1 MQHRFL
7 LIPLLF
13 LLSIVSAGAAEPSRT
28 TYNLNGDWR
37 FYHASQLDIS
47 DADHIALPHT
57 WQNALGS
64 YGNGS
69 SAANYI
75 RTLNIPREW
84 MGKRLFLRFGGVQ
97 SVAGV
102 FVNGS
107 FAGSHKGGFTA
118 FTVEIT
124 NFVRYGTENFIR
136 VVVSN
141 DVRSDVLPISSDMD
155 LTAGIY
161 RDVELVVTPRNMISL
176 SHLGSEGVFVVQES
190 VDKERVSGYVRCYIS
205 ASSHAHLDLTV
216 RIIGTDGYEIENLTQ
231 RISKLSD
238 EGYVDI
244 PFSVDNPALWS
255 PKSPSMYRFEIGLN
269 DGKNSDAVIVET
281 GFRKVAFNADKRL
294 CINGEPQE
302 IRGVNFAHDRMGYGM
317 AISQYALEED
327 YATMRDMG
335 INALRSL
342 SGPHSQSIYNWCDRD
357 GVLAWVDMPFT
368 RSEAAFS
375 DICYYPIEE
384 FHRNGTDQLAEII
397 AQNYNHPSVVLW
409 GLFSLVWQQG
419 DSVIDY
425 IKVLNHKAHQL
436 DPSRPTMG
444 CSNMDGDINFI
455 TDAVALRQTV
465 GWQKGLA
472 DDVAVWCRQLASK
485 REWRTY
491 NFAVCYGEEGASEH
505 NTERIVRAQ
514 RGTRNLPARRQTYMH
529 ERYWSIIDSMGDFW
543 GVWLNSMFDYASS
556 RRPYHLNRTG
566 MVDYDHRTKKDAYY
580 LYRAV
585 WNDNAPTLHIAEGDW
600 QSRTDTLQ
608 HFTVYSSVGEPLL
621 LVNGDSV
628 TMRRTSRGIYRAD
641 SVVVKGR
648 ATIEAVDSTATH
660 RHKIDI
666 NCGGLLSL

>member
-1 MQHRFL
+1 MRYRFL
-7 LIPLLF
+7 VVPLLF
-13 LLSIVSAGAAEPSRT
+13 LLSIVSAGASEPSRT

-37 FYHASQLDIS
+37 FFNASQLDIS
-47 DADHIALPHT
+47 DADYIALPHT
-57 WQNALGS
+57 WQDALGC
-64 YGNGS
+64 YGTGS
-69 SAANYI
+69 SSANYI

-107 FAGSHKGGFTA
+107 FTGAHKGGFTA

-124 NFVRYGTENFIR
+124 NAVRYGAENFIR

-141 DVRSDVLPISSDMD
+141 EVRSDVLPISSDMD

-161 RDVELVVTPRNMISL
+161 RDVELVVAPRNMISL
-176 SHLGSEGVFVVQES
+176 EHLGSEGIFVVQES
-190 VDKERVSGYVRCYIS
+190 VDRERVSGYVRCYIS
-205 ASSHAHLDLTV
+205 ANNHAHLDLTV

-231 RISKLSD
+231 RISKLGE
-238 EGYVDI
+238 EGYVDV
-244 PFSVDNPALWS
+244 PFSVNDPKLWS
-255 PKSPSMYRFEIGLN
+255 PQSPAMYRFEVSLD
-269 DGKNSDAVIVET
+269 DGKNCDAAAVET
-281 GFRKVAFNADKRL
+281 GFRKVAFDSNKRL
-294 CINGEPQE
+294 CINGVPQE

-317 AISQYALEED
+317 AISQNALEED

-342 SGPHSQSIYNWCDRD
+342 SGPHSQSLYDWCDRD
-357 GVLAWVDMPFT
+357 GILAWVDMPFT
-368 RSEAAFS
+368 RSEAAFA

-419 DSVIDY
+419 DSVLDY
-425 IKVLNHKAHQL
+425 IKILNDKAHEL
-436 DPSRPTMG
+436 DPTRPTMG
-444 CSNMDGDINFI
+444 CSNMDGEINFI

-485 REWRTY
+485 REWRSY
-491 NFAVCYGEEGASEH
+491 NFAVCYGEEGATEH

-566 MVDYDHRTKKDAYY
+566 MVGYDHSTKKDAYY

-585 WNDNAPTLHIAEGDW
+585 WNNNDPTLHIAEGDW

-608 HFTVYSSVGEPLL
+608 HFTVYSSVGKPLL

-641 SVVVKGR
+641 SVVIKGR

>member
-1 MQHRFL
+1 MRYRFL
-7 LIPLLF
+7 IIPLLF
-13 LLSIVSAGAAEPSRT
+13 ILSALSAWASEPSRI
-28 TYNLNGDWR
+28 TYNLDRDWR

-47 DADHIALPHT
+47 DADYISLPHT

-64 YGNGS
+64 YGSGS

-107 FAGSHKGGFTA
+107 FAGAHKGGFTA

-124 NFVRYGTENFIR
+124 NVVRYGAENFIR

-141 DVRSDVLPISSDMD
+141 DMRSDVLPISSDMD

-161 RDVELVVTPRNMISL
+161 RGVELVVTPRNMISL
-176 SHLGSEGVFVVQES
+176 EHLGTEGVFVVQES
-190 VDKERVSGYVRCYIS
+190 VTKESASGYVRCYIS
-205 ASSHAHLDLTV
+205 AQNNTHFDLAV
-216 RIIGTDGYEIENLTQ
+216 RIVGDDGYEIETLTQ
-231 RISKLSD
+231 RISKLGD
-238 EGYVDI
+238 ENYVDI
-244 PFSVDNPALWS
+244 PFSVASPKLWS
-255 PKSPSMYRFEIGLN
+255 PTSPAMYRFEVSLN
-269 DGKNSDAVIVET
+269 DGKNSDSVVVNT
-281 GFRKVAFNADKRL
+281 GFRKVTFNTDKRL
-294 CINGEPQE
+294 CINGVPQV
-302 IRGVNFAHDRMGYGM
+302 IKGVNLAHDRMGYGM
-317 AISQYALEED
+317 AISHNDLEED
-327 YATMRDMG
+327 YAMLRDMG
-335 INALRSL
+335 ANALRSL
-342 SGPHSQSIYNWCDRD
+342 SGPHAQALYDWCDKD

-368 RSEAAFS
+368 RSEAAFA

-397 AQNYNHPSVVLW
+397 AQNYNHPSVVMW

-425 IKVLNHKAHQL
+425 IKELNNRAHEL
-436 DPSRPTMG
+436 DPTRPTVG
-444 CSNMDGDINFI
+444 CSNMDGEINFI
-455 TDAVALRQTV
+455 TDGVALRQNV
-465 GWQKGLA
+465 GWQKGMA
-472 DDVAVWCRQLASK
+472 EDVVVWCRQLAAK
-485 REWRTY
+485 REWRAY
-491 NFAVCYGEEGASEH
+491 NFGVCYGEEGASEH

-529 ERYWSIIDSMGDFW
+529 EHYWSIIDTMGDFW
-543 GVWLNSMFDYASS
+543 GVWLNTMFDYASS
-556 RRPYHLNRTG
+556 RRPYHLNRSG
-566 MVDYDHRTKKDAYY
+566 MVGYDHNTKKDAYY

-585 WNDNAPTLHIAEGDW
+585 WNDNDPTLHIAEGEW

-621 LVNGDSV
+621 LVNGDSIAM
-628 TMRRTSRGIYRAD
+628 TRSARGIYRAD

-666 NCGGLLSL
+666 NCGSLLLL

>member
-107 FAGSHKGGFTA
+107 CAGAHKGGFTA

-244 PFSVDNPALWS
+244 PFSVDNPELWS

-269 DGKNSDAVIVET
+269 DGKNSDAVTVET

-317 AISQYALEED
+317 AISQHALEED

>member
-1 MQHRFL
+1 MRYRFL
-7 LIPLLF
+7 TIPLIF
-13 LLSIVSAGAAEPSRT
+13 ILSALSAWASEPSRI
-28 TYNLNGDWR
+28 TYNLDRDWR

-47 DADHIALPHT
+47 DADYISLPHT
-57 WQNALGS
+57 WQDALGS
-64 YGNGS
+64 YGSGS

-75 RTLNIPREW
+75 RTLSIPREW

-107 FAGSHKGGFTA
+107 FAGAHKGGFTA

-124 NFVRYGTENFIR
+124 NVVRYGAENFIR

-141 DVRSDVLPISSDMD
+141 DMRSDVLPISSDMD

-161 RDVELVVTPRNMISL
+161 RGVELVVAPRNMISL
-176 SHLGSEGVFVVQES
+176 EHLGTEGVFVVQES
-190 VDKERVSGYVRCYIS
+190 VTKESVSGYVRCYIS
-205 ASSHAHLDLTV
+205 AQNHAHLDLAV
-216 RIIGTDGYEIENLTQ
+216 RIIGDDGYEIETLTQ
-231 RISKLSD
+231 RISKLGD
-238 EGYVDI
+238 ENYVDI
-244 PFSVDNPALWS
+244 PFSVASPKLWS
-255 PKSPSMYRFEIGLN
+255 PTSPAMYRFEVSLN
-269 DGKNSDAVIVET
+269 DGKNSDSVVVDT
-281 GFRKVAFNADKRL
+281 GFRKVTFNADKRL
-294 CINGEPQE
+294 CINGIPQV
-302 IRGVNFAHDRMGYGM
+302 IKGVNLAHDRMGFGM
-317 AISQYALEED
+317 AISHNDLEED
-327 YATMRDMG
+327 YAMLRDMG
-335 INALRSL
+335 ANALRSL
-342 SGPHSQSIYNWCDRD
+342 SGPHAQALYDWCDKD

-368 RSEAAFS
+368 RSEAAFA

-397 AQNYNHPSVVLW
+397 AQNYNHPSVVMW

-419 DSVIDY
+419 ESVIDY
-425 IKVLNHKAHQL
+425 IKELNNRAHEL
-436 DPSRPTMG
+436 DPTRPTVG
-444 CSNMDGDINFI
+444 CSNMDGEINFI
-455 TDAVALRQTV
+455 TDGVALRQNV

-472 DDVAVWCRQLASK
+472 EDVVVWCRQLAAK
-485 REWRTY
+485 REWRAY
-491 NFAVCYGEEGASEH
+491 NFGVCYGEEGASEH

-514 RGTRNLPARRQTYMH
+514 RGTRSLPARRQTYMH
-529 ERYWSIIDSMGDFW
+529 ERYWSIIDTMGDFW
-543 GVWLNSMFDYASS
+543 GVWLNTMFDYASS
-556 RRPYHLNRTG
+556 RRPYHLNRSG
-566 MVDYDHRTKKDAYY
+566 MVGYDHNTKKDAYY

-585 WNDNAPTLHIAEGDW
+585 WNDNDPTLHIAEGEW

-628 TMRRTSRGIYRAD
+628 AMTRSARGIYRAD

-666 NCGGLLSL
+666 NCGSLLLL

>member
-1 MQHRFL
+1 MQYRFL
-7 LIPLLF
+7 LIPFLF
-13 LLSIVSAGAAEPSRT
+13 LFSVVSSSAAESSRT

-47 DADHIALPHT
+47 DADYIALPHT
-57 WQNALGS
+57 WQDALGS

-84 MGKRLFLRFGGVQ
+84 LGKRLFLRFGGVQ

-102 FVNGS
+102 FVNGT
-107 FAGSHKGGFTA
+107 FAGAHKGGFTA
-118 FTVEIT
+118 FNVEIT
-124 NFVRYGTENFIR
+124 NYVRYGAENFIR

-161 RDVELVVTPRNMISL
+161 RDVELVVAPRNMISL
-176 SHLGSEGVFVVQES
+176 AHLGTEGVFIVQES
-190 VDKERVSGYVRCYIS
+190 VKKESVSGYVRCYIS
-205 ASSHAHLDLTV
+205 AQNNTHLDLTV
-216 RIIGTDGYEIENLTQ
+216 RILDSENNELQKLTQ
-231 RISKLSD
+231 RISKLSN
-238 EGYVDI
+238 EGYIDL
-244 PFSVDNPALWS
+244 PFSLENPKLWS
-255 PKSPSMYRFEIGLN
+255 PQTPEIYRFEVSLADNKGC
-269 DGKNSDAVIVET
+269 DAVTVET
-281 GFRKVAFNADKRL
+281 GFRKVAFNSDKRL
-294 CINGEPQE
+294 CINDEPQV
-302 IRGVNFAHDRMGYGM
+302 IRGVNLAHDRMGYGM
-317 AISQYALEED
+317 AISKEDLHNDYALL
-327 YATMRDMG
+327 RDMG
-335 INALRSL
+335 ANALRSL
-342 SGPHSQSIYNWCDRD
+342 SGPHSQSLYDWCDKD

-368 RSEAAFS
+368 RSEAAFA

-397 AQNYNHPSVVLW
+397 AQNYNHPSVVMW

-419 DSVIDY
+419 NSVIDY
-425 IKVLNHKAHQL
+425 IKELNAKAHQL
-436 DPSRPTMG
+436 DPSRPTTG
-444 CSNMDGDINFI
+444 CSNMDGEINFI
-455 TDAVALRQTV
+455 TDGVALRQNV
-465 GWQKGLA
+465 GWQKGMA
-472 DDVAVWCRQLASK
+472 EDVVVWCRQLASK

-491 NFAVCYGEEGASEH
+491 NFSVCYGEEGASEH

-514 RGTRNLPARRQTYMH
+514 RGTRNLPARRQTHMH
-529 ERYWSIIDSMGDFW
+529 ESYWSIIDSMGNFW
-543 GVWLNSMFDYASS
+543 GVWLNTMFDYASS

-566 MVDYDHRTKKDAYY
+566 MVGYDHNTKKDAFY

-585 WNDNAPTLHIAEGDW
+585 WNEKVPTLHITESDW

-628 TMRRTSRGIYRAD
+628 TMTRSSRGIYRAD
-641 SVVVKGR
+641 SVVIKGR

>member
-1 MQHRFL
+1 MQYRFL
-7 LIPLLF
+7 FILLLS
-13 LLSIVSAGAAEPSRT
+13 LLSIVSAGASEPSRT
-28 TYNLNGDWR
+28 KYNIDNDWR

-47 DADHIALPHT
+47 DADYIALPHT
-57 WQNALGS
+57 WQDGLGS

-69 SAANYI
+69 ASANYV

-107 FAGSHKGGFTA
+107 FTGAHKGGFTA

-124 NFVRYGTENFIR
+124 NAVRYGAENSIR

-161 RDVELVVTPRNMISL
+161 RDVELIVAPRNMISL
-176 SHLGSEGVFVVQES
+176 NHLGTEGVFVVQES
-190 VDKERVSGYVRCYIS
+190 VQKERVSGFIRCYIS
-205 ASSHAHLDLTV
+205 AQSHAHLDLTV
-216 RIIGTDGYEIENLTQ
+216 RIVGIDGYEIETLTH
-231 RISKLSD
+231 RINKLSD
-238 EGYVDI
+238 EGYVDL
-244 PFSVDNPALWS
+244 PFSIEDPQLWS
-255 PKSPSMYRFEIGLN
+255 PQSPAMYRFEVGLD
-269 DGKNSDAVIVET
+269 DGRYSDAVVVET
-281 GFRKVAFNADKRL
+281 GFRKVSFDHNKKL
-294 CINGEPQE
+294 CINDIPQNV
-302 IRGVNFAHDRMGYGM
+302 RGVNLAHDRMGYGM
-317 AISQYALEED
+317 AISHSNLEED
-327 YATMRDMG
+327 YATLRDMG
-335 INALRSL
+335 ANALRSL
-342 SGPHSQSIYNWCDRD
+342 SGPHSQSLYDWCDRD
-357 GVLAWVDMPFT
+357 GMLAWVDMPFT

-397 AQNYNHPSVVLW
+397 AQNFNHPSVVMW

-425 IKVLNHKAHQL
+425 IKELNDKAHQL
-436 DPSRPTMG
+436 DPSRLTMG
-444 CSNMDGDINFI
+444 CSNMDGEINFI
-455 TDAVALRQTV
+455 TDGVALRQNV

-472 DDVAVWCRQLASK
+472 DDVVVWCRQLASK

-491 NFAVCYGEEGASEH
+491 NFGVCYGEEGASEH

-543 GVWLNSMFDYASS
+543 GVWLNTMFDYASS
-556 RRPYHLNRTG
+556 RRPYHLNRSG
-566 MVDYDHRTKKDAYY
+566 LVGYDHNSKKDAFY

-585 WNDNAPTLHIAEGDW
+585 WNDTDPTLHIAESNW
-600 QSRTDTLQ
+600 QNRTDTLQ
-608 HFTVYSSVGEPLL
+608 HFTVYSSVGTPVL

-628 TMRRTSRGIYRAD
+628 AMTRTTRGIYRAD

-648 ATIEAVDSTATH
+648 ATIEAVDSTSTY
-660 RHKIDI
+660 RHKVDI
-666 NCGGLLSL
+666 RCGNLM

>member
-1 MQHRFL
+1 MRYRFL
-7 LIPLLF
+7 IIPLLF
-13 LLSIVSAGAAEPSRT
+13 ILSALSAWASEPSRI
-28 TYNLNGDWR
+28 TYNLDRDWR

-47 DADHIALPHT
+47 DADYISLPHT
-57 WQNALGS
+57 WQDALGS
-64 YGNGS
+64 YGSGS

-107 FAGSHKGGFTA
+107 FAGAHKGGFTA

-124 NFVRYGTENFIR
+124 NVVRYGAENFIR

-141 DVRSDVLPISSDMD
+141 DMRSDVLPISSDMD

-161 RDVELVVTPRNMISL
+161 RGVELVVAPRNMISL
-176 SHLGSEGVFVVQES
+176 EHLGTEGIFVVQES
-190 VDKERVSGYVRCYIS
+190 VTKESVTGYVRCYIS
-205 ASSHAHLDLTV
+205 AQNHAHLDLAV
-216 RIIGTDGYEIENLTQ
+216 RIIGDDGYEIETLTQ
-231 RISKLSD
+231 RISKLGD
-238 EGYVDI
+238 ENYVDI
-244 PFSVDNPALWS
+244 PFSVASPKLWS
-255 PKSPSMYRFEIGLN
+255 PTSPAMYRFEVSLN
-269 DGKNSDAVIVET
+269 DGKNSDSVVVNT
-281 GFRKVAFNADKRL
+281 GFRKVTFNADKRL
-294 CINGEPQE
+294 CINGIPQV
-302 IRGVNFAHDRMGYGM
+302 IKGVNLAHDRMGYGM
-317 AISQYALEED
+317 AISHNDLEED
-327 YATMRDMG
+327 YAMLRDMG
-335 INALRSL
+335 ANALRSL
-342 SGPHSQSIYNWCDRD
+342 SGPHAQALYDWCDKD

-368 RSEAAFS
+368 RSEAAFA

-397 AQNYNHPSVVLW
+397 AQNYNHPSVVMW

-419 DSVIDY
+419 ESVIDY
-425 IKVLNHKAHQL
+425 IKELNNRAHEL
-436 DPSRPTMG
+436 DPTRPTVG
-444 CSNMDGDINFI
+444 CSNMDGEINFI
-455 TDAVALRQTV
+455 TDGVALRQNV

-472 DDVAVWCRQLASK
+472 EDVVVWCRQLAAK
-485 REWRTY
+485 REWRAY
-491 NFAVCYGEEGASEH
+491 NFGVCYGEEGASEH

-514 RGTRNLPARRQTYMH
+514 RGTRSLPARRQTYMH
-529 ERYWSIIDSMGDFW
+529 ERYWSIIDTMGDFW
-543 GVWLNSMFDYASS
+543 GVWLNTMFDYASS
-556 RRPYHLNRTG
+556 RRPYHLNRSG
-566 MVDYDHRTKKDAYY
+566 MVGYDHNTKKDAYY

-585 WNDNAPTLHIAEGDW
+585 WNDNDPTLHIAEGEW

-628 TMRRTSRGIYRAD
+628 AMTRSARGIYRAD

-666 NCGGLLSL
+666 NCGSLLLL

>member
-13 LLSIVSAGAAEPSRT
+13 LLSIVSASAAEPSRT

-107 FAGSHKGGFTA
+107 FAGAHKGGFTA

-244 PFSVDNPALWS
+244 PFSVDNPELWS

-269 DGKNSDAVIVET
+269 DGKNSDAVTVET

-294 CINGEPQE
+294 CINGEPQK

>member
-1 MQHRFL
+1 MRYRFL
-7 LIPLLF
+7 VVSLLL
-13 LLSIVSAGAAEPSRT
+13 LLSVVSVGASEPSRT

-37 FYHASQLDIS
+37 FYHATQLDIS
-47 DADHIALPHT
+47 DADYIALPHT
-57 WQNALGS
+57 WQDALGS
-64 YGNGS
+64 YGNSS

-107 FAGSHKGGFTA
+107 FAGAHKGGFTT

-124 NFVRYGTENFIR
+124 NVVRYGTENFIR

-161 RDVELVVTPRNMISL
+161 RDVELIVAPRNMISL
-176 SHLGSEGVFVVQES
+176 SHLGTEGVFVVQES
-190 VDKERVSGYVRCYIS
+190 VDTERVSGYVRCYIS
-205 ASSHAHLDLTV
+205 ANSHAHLDLTV
-216 RIIGTDGYEIENLTQ
+216 RIIGTDGYEIVSSTQ
-231 RISKLSD
+231 RISKLGE
-238 EGYVDI
+238 EGYVDV
-244 PFSVDNPALWS
+244 PFSLDKPELWS
-255 PKSPSMYRFEIGLN
+255 PKSPSMYRFDVSLD
-269 DGKNSDAVIVET
+269 DGKTCDEVAVET
-281 GFRKVAFNADKRL
+281 GFRKVTFNADKRL

-302 IRGVNFAHDRMGYGM
+302 IRGVNLAHDRMGYGM
-317 AISQYALEED
+317 AINQYALEED

-342 SGPHSQSIYNWCDRD
+342 SGPHAQSLYDWCDRD
-357 GVLAWVDMPFT
+357 GLLAWVDMPFT
-368 RSEAAFS
+368 RSEAAFA

-425 IKVLNHKAHQL
+425 IKVLNNKAHEL
-436 DPSRPTMG
+436 DPTRPTMG
-444 CSNMDGDINFI
+444 CSNMDGEINFI

-505 NTERIVRAQ
+505 NTERITRAQ

-566 MVDYDHRTKKDAYY
+566 MVGYDHHTKKDAYY

-585 WNDNAPTLHIAEGDW
+585 WNDNAPTLHIAESDW
-600 QSRTDTLQ
+600 QSRSDTLQ

-621 LVNGDSV
+621 MVNGDSV

>member
-1 MQHRFL
+1 MRYRFL
-7 LIPLLF
+7 TIPLLF
-13 LLSIVSAGAAEPSRT
+13 ILSALSAWASEPSRI
-28 TYNLNGDWR
+28 TYNLDRDWR

-47 DADHIALPHT
+47 DADYISLPHT
-57 WQNALGS
+57 WQDALGS
-64 YGNGS
+64 YGSGS

-75 RTLNIPREW
+75 RTLSIPREW

-107 FAGSHKGGFTA
+107 FAGAHKGGFTA

-124 NFVRYGTENFIR
+124 NVVRYGAENFIR

-141 DVRSDVLPISSDMD
+141 DMRSDVLPISSDMD

-161 RDVELVVTPRNMISL
+161 RGVELVVAPRNMISL
-176 SHLGSEGVFVVQES
+176 EHLGTEGVFVVQES
-190 VDKERVSGYVRCYIS
+190 VTKESVSGYVRCYIS
-205 ASSHAHLDLTV
+205 AQNHAHLDLAV
-216 RIIGTDGYEIENLTQ
+216 RIIGDDGYEIETLTQ
-231 RISKLSD
+231 RISKLGD
-238 EGYVDI
+238 ENYVDI
-244 PFSVDNPALWS
+244 PFSVASPKLWS
-255 PKSPSMYRFEIGLN
+255 PTSPAMYRFEVSLN
-269 DGKNSDAVIVET
+269 DGKNSDSVVVDT
-281 GFRKVAFNADKRL
+281 GFRKVTFNADKRL
-294 CINGEPQE
+294 CINGIPQV
-302 IRGVNFAHDRMGYGM
+302 IKGVNLAHDRMGFGM
-317 AISQYALEED
+317 AISHNDLEED
-327 YATMRDMG
+327 YAMLRDMG
-335 INALRSL
+335 ANALRSL
-342 SGPHSQSIYNWCDRD
+342 SGPHAQALYDWCDKD

-368 RSEAAFS
+368 RSEAAFA

-397 AQNYNHPSVVLW
+397 AQNYNHPSVVMW

-419 DSVIDY
+419 ESVIDY
-425 IKVLNHKAHQL
+425 IKELNNRAHEL
-436 DPSRPTMG
+436 DPTRPTVG
-444 CSNMDGDINFI
+444 CSNMDGEINFI
-455 TDAVALRQTV
+455 TDGVALRQNV

-472 DDVAVWCRQLASK
+472 EDVVVWCRQLAAK
-485 REWRTY
+485 REWRAY
-491 NFAVCYGEEGASEH
+491 NFGVCYGEEGASEH

-529 ERYWSIIDSMGDFW
+529 ERYWSIIDTMGDFW
-543 GVWLNSMFDYASS
+543 GVWLNTMFDYASS
-556 RRPYHLNRTG
+556 RRPYHLNRSG
-566 MVDYDHRTKKDAYY
+566 MVGYDHNTKKDAYY

-585 WNDNAPTLHIAEGDW
+585 WNDNDPTLHIAEGEW

-628 TMRRTSRGIYRAD
+628 AMTRSARGIYHAD

-666 NCGGLLSL
+666 NCGSLLLL

>member
-1 MQHRFL
+1 MRYRFL
-7 LIPLLF
+7 VVSLLL
-13 LLSIVSAGAAEPSRT
+13 LLSVVSVGASEPSRT

-37 FYHASQLDIS
+37 FYHATQLDIS
-47 DADHIALPHT
+47 DADYIALPHT
-57 WQNALGS
+57 WQDALGS
-64 YGNGS
+64 YGNSS

-107 FAGSHKGGFTA
+107 FAGAHKGGFTA

-124 NFVRYGTENFIR
+124 NVVRYGTENFIR

-161 RDVELVVTPRNMISL
+161 RDVELIVAPRNMISL
-176 SHLGSEGVFVVQES
+176 SHLGTEGVFVVQES
-190 VDKERVSGYVRCYIS
+190 VDTERVSGYVRCYIS
-205 ASSHAHLDLTV
+205 ANSHAHLDLTV
-216 RIIGTDGYEIENLTQ
+216 RIIGTDGYEIVSSTQ
-231 RISKLSD
+231 RISKLGE
-238 EGYVDI
+238 EGYVDV
-244 PFSVDNPALWS
+244 PFSLDKPELWS
-255 PKSPSMYRFEIGLN
+255 PKSPSMYRFDVSLD
-269 DGKNSDAVIVET
+269 DGKTCDEVAVET
-281 GFRKVAFNADKRL
+281 GFRKVTFNADKRL

-302 IRGVNFAHDRMGYGM
+302 IRGVNLAHDRMGYGM
-317 AISQYALEED
+317 AINQYALEED

-342 SGPHSQSIYNWCDRD
+342 SGPHAQSLYDWCDRD
-357 GVLAWVDMPFT
+357 GLLAWVDMPFT
-368 RSEAAFS
+368 RSEAAFA

-425 IKVLNHKAHQL
+425 IKVLNNKAHEL
-436 DPSRPTMG
+436 DPTRPTMG
-444 CSNMDGDINFI
+444 CSNMDGEINFI

-505 NTERIVRAQ
+505 NTERITRAQ

-566 MVDYDHRTKKDAYY
+566 MVGYDHHTKKDAYY

-585 WNDNAPTLHIAEGDW
+585 WNDNAPTLHIAESDW
-600 QSRTDTLQ
+600 QSRSDTLQ

-621 LVNGDSV
+621 MVNGDSV

>member
-1 MQHRFL
+1 MRYRFL
-7 LIPLLF
+7 IIPLLF
-13 LLSIVSAGAAEPSRT
+13 ILSALSAWASEPSRI
-28 TYNLNGDWR
+28 TYNLDRDWR

-47 DADHIALPHT
+47 DADYISLPHT

-64 YGNGS
+64 YGSGS

-107 FAGSHKGGFTA
+107 FAGAHKGGFTA

-124 NFVRYGTENFIR
+124 NVVRYGAENFIR

-141 DVRSDVLPISSDMD
+141 DMRSDVLPISSDMD

-161 RDVELVVTPRNMISL
+161 RGVELVVAPRNMISL
-176 SHLGSEGVFVVQES
+176 EHLGTEGVFVVQES
-190 VDKERVSGYVRCYIS
+190 VTKESASGYVRCYIS
-205 ASSHAHLDLTV
+205 AQNNAHLDLVV
-216 RIIGTDGYEIENLTQ
+216 RIVGDDGYEIETLTQ
-231 RISKLSD
+231 RISKLGD
-238 EGYVDI
+238 ENYVDI
-244 PFSVDNPALWS
+244 PFSVAGPKLWS
-255 PKSPSMYRFEIGLN
+255 PTSPAMYRFEVSLN
-269 DGKNSDAVIVET
+269 DGKNSDSVVVNT
-281 GFRKVAFNADKRL
+281 GFRKVTFNTDKRL
-294 CINGEPQE
+294 CINGIPQV
-302 IRGVNFAHDRMGYGM
+302 IKGVNLAHDRMGYGM
-317 AISQYALEED
+317 AISHNDLEED
-327 YATMRDMG
+327 YAMLRDMG
-335 INALRSL
+335 ANALRSL
-342 SGPHSQSIYNWCDRD
+342 SGPHAQALYDWCDKD

-368 RSEAAFS
+368 RSEAAFA

-397 AQNYNHPSVVLW
+397 AQNYNHPSVVMW

-425 IKVLNHKAHQL
+425 IKELNNRAHEL
-436 DPSRPTMG
+436 DPTRPTVG
-444 CSNMDGDINFI
+444 CSNMDGEINFI
-455 TDAVALRQTV
+455 TDGVALRQNV
-465 GWQKGLA
+465 GWQKGMA
-472 DDVAVWCRQLASK
+472 EDVVVWCRQLAAK
-485 REWRTY
+485 REWRAY
-491 NFAVCYGEEGASEH
+491 NFGVCYGEEGASEH

-529 ERYWSIIDSMGDFW
+529 EHYWSIIDTMGDFW
-543 GVWLNSMFDYASS
+543 GVWLNTMFDYASS
-556 RRPYHLNRTG
+556 RRPYHLNRSG
-566 MVDYDHRTKKDAYY
+566 MVGYDHNTKKDAYY

-585 WNDNAPTLHIAEGDW
+585 WNDNDPTLHIAEGEW

-621 LVNGDSV
+621 LVNGDSIAM
-628 TMRRTSRGIYRAD
+628 TRSARGIYRAD

-666 NCGGLLSL
+666 NCGSLLLL

>member
-1 MQHRFL
+1 MQYRFL
-7 LIPLLF
+7 LIPFLF
-13 LLSIVSAGAAEPSRT
+13 LISVVSSSAAEPSRT

-47 DADHIALPHT
+47 DADYIALPHT
-57 WQNALGS
+57 WQDALGS

-69 SAANYI
+69 SSANYI

-84 MGKRLFLRFGGVQ
+84 LGKRLFLRFGGVQ

-102 FVNGS
+102 FVNGA
-107 FAGSHKGGFTA
+107 FAGAHKGGFTA
-118 FTVEIT
+118 FNVEIT
-124 NFVRYGTENFIR
+124 NFVRYGADNFIR

-161 RDVELVVTPRNMISL
+161 RDVELVVAPRNMISL
-176 SHLGSEGVFVVQES
+176 AHLGTEGVFVVQES
-190 VDKERVSGYVRCYIS
+190 VKKESVSGYVRCYIS
-205 ASSHAHLDLTV
+205 AQNNANLNLTV
-216 RIIGTDGYEIENLTQ
+216 RILDSEGNELQ
-231 RISKLSD
+231 SLSQHISKLSD
-238 EGYVDI
+238 EGYVDV
-244 PFSVDNPALWS
+244 PFSLESPKLWS
-255 PKSPSMYRFEIGLN
+255 PQTPEIYSFEVRLTDNKGC
-269 DGKNSDAVIVET
+269 DAVTVET
-281 GFRKVAFNADKRL
+281 GFRKVAFNSDKRL
-294 CINGEPQE
+294 CINDEPQA
-302 IRGVNFAHDRMGYGM
+302 IRGVNLAHDRMGYGM
-317 AISQYALEED
+317 AISQEDLHNDYALL
-327 YATMRDMG
+327 RDMG
-335 INALRSL
+335 ANALRSL
-342 SGPHSQSIYNWCDRD
+342 SGPHSQSLYDWCDKD

-384 FHRNGTDQLAEII
+384 FHRNGTNQLEEII
-397 AQNYNHPSVVLW
+397 AQNYNHPSVVMW

-419 DSVIDY
+419 NSVIDY
-425 IKVLNHKAHQL
+425 IKELNVKAHQL
-436 DPSRPTMG
+436 DPSRPTTG
-444 CSNMDGDINFI
+444 CSNMDGEINFI
-455 TDAVALRQTV
+455 TDGVALRQNV
-465 GWQKGLA
+465 GWQKGMA
-472 DDVAVWCRQLASK
+472 EDVVVWCRQLASK

-491 NFAVCYGEEGASEH
+491 NFSVCYGEEGASEH

-514 RGTRNLPARRQTYMH
+514 RGTRNLPARRQTHMH
-529 ERYWSIIDSMGDFW
+529 ESYWSIIDSMGNFW
-543 GVWLNSMFDYASS
+543 GVWLNTMFDYASS

-566 MVDYDHRTKKDAYY
+566 LVGYDHSTKKDAFY

-585 WNDNAPTLHIAEGDW
+585 WNENAPTLHIAEGDW

-621 LVNGDSV
+621 LINGDSV
-628 TMRRTSRGIYRAD
+628 TMTPSSRGIYRAD

>member
-1 MQHRFL
+1 
-7 LIPLLF
+7 
-13 LLSIVSAGAAEPSRT
+13 
-28 TYNLNGDWR
+28 
-37 FYHASQLDIS
+37 
-47 DADHIALPHT
+47 
-57 WQNALGS
+57 
-64 YGNGS
+64 
-69 SAANYI
+69 
-75 RTLNIPREW
+75 
-84 MGKRLFLRFGGVQ
+84 
-97 SVAGV
+97 
-102 FVNGS
+102 
-107 FAGSHKGGFTA
+107 
-118 FTVEIT
+118 
-124 NFVRYGTENFIR
+124 
-136 VVVSN
+136 
-141 DVRSDVLPISSDMD
+141 MD

-161 RDVELVVTPRNMISL
+161 RDVELIVAPRNMISL
-176 SHLGSEGVFVVQES
+176 SHLGTEGVFVVQES
-190 VDKERVSGYVRCYIS
+190 VDTERVSGYVRCYIS
-205 ASSHAHLDLTV
+205 ANSHAHLDLTV
-216 RIIGTDGYEIENLTQ
+216 RIIGTDGYEIVSSTQ
-231 RISKLSD
+231 RISKLGE
-238 EGYVDI
+238 EGYVDV
-244 PFSVDNPALWS
+244 PFSLDKPELWS
-255 PKSPSMYRFEIGLN
+255 PKSPSMYRFDVSLD
-269 DGKNSDAVIVET
+269 DGKTCDEVAVET
-281 GFRKVAFNADKRL
+281 GFRKVTFNADKRL

-302 IRGVNFAHDRMGYGM
+302 IRGVNLAHDRMGYGM
-317 AISQYALEED
+317 AINQYALEED

-342 SGPHSQSIYNWCDRD
+342 SGPHAQSLYDWCDRD
-357 GVLAWVDMPFT
+357 GLLAWVDMPFT
-368 RSEAAFS
+368 RSEAAFA

-425 IKVLNHKAHQL
+425 IKVLNNKAHEL
-436 DPSRPTMG
+436 DPTRPTMG
-444 CSNMDGDINFI
+444 CSNMDGEINFI

-505 NTERIVRAQ
+505 NTERITRAQ

-566 MVDYDHRTKKDAYY
+566 MVGYDHHTKKDAYY

-585 WNDNAPTLHIAEGDW
+585 WNDNAPTLHIAESDW
-600 QSRTDTLQ
+600 QSRSDTLQ

-621 LVNGDSV
+621 MVNGDSV

>member
-1 MQHRFL
+1 MQYRFL
-7 LIPLLF
+7 VVT
-13 LLSIVSAGAAEPSRT
+13 LLSLLSVISSNASEPSRT
-28 TYNLNGDWR
+28 KYNLNDDWR

-47 DADHIALPHT
+47 DADYIALPHT
-57 WQNALGS
+57 WQSALGS

-69 SAANYI
+69 SSANYI
-75 RTLNIPREW
+75 RTLNVPREW

-107 FAGSHKGGFTA
+107 FAGAHKGGFTA

-124 NFVRYGTENFIR
+124 NVVRYGAENNIR

-141 DVRSDVLPISSDMD
+141 DMRSDVLPISSDMD

-161 RDVELVVTPRNMISL
+161 RDVELIVAPRNMISL
-176 SHLGSEGVFVVQES
+176 EYLGSEGVFVVQES

-205 ASSHAHLDLTV
+205 ASSHAHLDLSV
-216 RIIGTDGYEIENLTQ
+216 RIVGTDGYEIETYTE
-231 RISKLSD
+231 RINKLGE
-238 EGYVDI
+238 EGYIDI
-244 PFSVDNPALWS
+244 PFSVNDPKLWS
-255 PKSPSMYRFEIGLN
+255 PQSPAIYRFEVSLN
-269 DGKNSDAVIVET
+269 DGKHSDTVVVET
-281 GFRKVAFNADKRL
+281 GFRKISFNHDKRL
-294 CINGEPQE
+294 CINDIPQN
-302 IRGVNFAHDRMGYGM
+302 IRGINLAHDRMGYGM
-317 AISQYALEED
+317 AISQHDLQED
-327 YATMRDMG
+327 YATLRDMG
-335 INALRSL
+335 ANAIRSL
-342 SGPHSQSIYNWCDRD
+342 SGPHTSDLYDWCDRD
-357 GVLAWVDMPFT
+357 GVLVWIDMPFT
-368 RSEAAFS
+368 RSEAAFA

-384 FHRNGTDQLAEII
+384 FHSNGTDQLAEII
-397 AQNYNHPSVVLW
+397 AQNFNHPSVVMW

-425 IKVLNHKAHQL
+425 IKELNDKAHQL
-436 DPSRPTMG
+436 DPSRLTMG
-444 CSNMDGDINFI
+444 CSNMDGEINFI
-455 TDAVALRQTV
+455 TDGVALRQNV
-465 GWQKGLA
+465 GWQKGMA

-491 NFAVCYGEEGASEH
+491 NFGVCYGEEGASEH

-543 GVWLNSMFDYASS
+543 GVWLNTMFDYASA
-556 RRPYHLNRTG
+556 RRPYHLNRSG
-566 MVDYDHRTKKDAYY
+566 MVGYDHNSKKDAYY

-585 WNDNAPTLHIAEGDW
+585 WNNKVPTLHIAESNW
-600 QSRTDTLQ
+600 QNRTDTLQ
-608 HFTVYSSVGEPLL
+608 HFTVYSSVGKPVL

-628 TMRRTSRGIYRAD
+628 AMTRTTRGIYRAD

-648 ATIEAVDSTATH
+648 ATIEAVDSTRTY

-666 NCGGLLSL
+666 RCGNLM